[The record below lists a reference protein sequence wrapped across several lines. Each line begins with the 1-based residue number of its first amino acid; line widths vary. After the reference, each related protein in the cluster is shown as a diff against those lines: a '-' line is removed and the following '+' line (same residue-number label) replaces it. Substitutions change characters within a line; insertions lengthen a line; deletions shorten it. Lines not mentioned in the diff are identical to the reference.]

1 MIFSKLEWR
10 IRWPYLLLLPVL
22 VAGVAALNVYYPFWK
37 GCSSFSDS
45 DRQRVSS
52 YLSKRFGLGDVSGV
66 EVYAGT
72 TLPGTCTRKLNVRS
86 SHWKQDQSF
95 LLSSDKRYLFRGVD
109 DLTAEPKQIA
119 ADVAAA
125 PNAVVPVDM
134 AELTAGNPPSLGP
147 SDAPV
152 TLVEFSDFQCPFCK
166 RFAAT
171 LKDQVLP
178 EEKGRLRL
186 VFRQFPL
193 PMHSHAKEEAE
204 LSACVAGQSMPVF
217 WALNDYLFNHQV
229 SGEGNDLVSASMQFL
244 RTQKDANVA
253 SVQACINKH
262 AMAQKVDEDVR
273 LGQKYGVTGTPT
285 FFVNGQREVGAKD
298 EAALKQLIDQV
309 IMNPHQPAIAKGKG
323 GI

>member
-1 MIFSKLEWR
+1 
-10 IRWPYLLLLPVL
+10 
-22 VAGVAALNVYYPFWK
+22 
-37 GCSSFSDS
+37 
-45 DRQRVSS
+45 
-52 YLSKRFGLGDVSGV
+52 
-66 EVYAGT
+66 
-72 TLPGTCTRKLNVRS
+72 
-86 SHWKQDQSF
+86 
-95 LLSSDKRYLFRGVD
+95 
-109 DLTAEPKQIA
+109 
-119 ADVAAA
+119 
-125 PNAVVPVDM
+125 
-134 AELTAGNPPSLGP
+134 
-147 SDAPV
+147 
-152 TLVEFSDFQCPFCK
+152 
-166 RFAAT
+166 
-171 LKDQVLP
+171 
-178 EEKGRLRL
+178 
-186 VFRQFPL
+186 
-193 PMHSHAKEEAE
+193 MHSHAKEEAE